1 MQYFFSVWAKSTEA
15 ETEYLRVREYLQA
28 VRRKPPTLGNE
39 CRLKDFRDRFVNT
52 KRTMV
57 DTQEFSLRYHRRTSP
72 ASLRV
77 TTSCR
82 RAATSSYCSFETFAK
97 LAGWSSRIRTLSD
110 SPTPTSIEQN
120 IVMPSISKTNSE
132 SLDYSGASTITATS
146 GHLNQEVSEK

>member
-28 VRRKPPTLGNE
+28 VGPKPPTLGNE

-52 KRTMV
+52 NRTMV
-57 DTQEFSLRYHRRTSP
+57 DTQEFSLRCHRRTSP
-72 ASLRV
+72 ASLCV

-132 SLDYSGASTITATS
+132 SLNYSGASTITATS
-146 GHLNQEVSEK
+146 DHLNQEVSEK